1 MNNISNKLWGIL
13 LIIIGLVFGLNALE
27 ITDINIFFDGWWTL
41 FIIIPC
47 FINLFKDE
55 EKLGNLIGIA
65 IGTIL
70 LLSCQ
75 EILNFEIVFKL
86 LGPIILV
93 LIGLSFIFK
102 DSISNK
108 VKKEIKKL
116 NKNIDK
122 EYYAT
127 FGSSNIDLKNEKF
140 EGGSFNA
147 TFGSINLDLRKAKL
161 EENTIIK
168 ANSIFGG
175 IDIIVPTDVNV
186 KVTSTPIF
194 GGVSNDVK
202 NDTQE
207 KTIYVNATCLFGGV
221 KIK

>member
-13 LIIIGLVFGLNALE
+13 LIILGLIFGLNALE
-27 ITDINIFFDGWWTL
+27 ITNINIFFDGWWTL

-55 EKLGNLIGIA
+55 EKLGNLIGIT
-65 IGTIL
+65 IGTFL

-93 LIGLSFIFK
+93 LIGISFIFK

-127 FGSSNIDLKNEKF
+127 FGSDNIDMKNEKF

-147 TFGSINLDLRKAKL
+147 TFGSINLDLTKAKL

-175 IDIIVPTDVNV
+175 ISISVPTDVNI
-186 KVTSTPIF
+186 KVTSTSIF
-194 GGVSNDVK
+194 GGVSNDAK
-202 NDTQE
+202 NENSE
-207 KTIYVNATCLFGGV
+207 KTIYINATCLFGGV